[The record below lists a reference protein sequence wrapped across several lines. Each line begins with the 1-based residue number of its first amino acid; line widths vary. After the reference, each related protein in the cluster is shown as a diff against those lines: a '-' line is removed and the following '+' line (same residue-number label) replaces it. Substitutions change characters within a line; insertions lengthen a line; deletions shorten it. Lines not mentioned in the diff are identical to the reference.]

1 MVGFLL
7 NLIDNNYTMSFK
19 LLAIRPLEG
28 CNPKFLK
35 NLKENQVYQFYNEY
49 EFLFPQSNSI
59 TIRYNSTVP
68 FDLYFD
74 DVRNKVNISA
84 IVGKN
89 GSGKS
94 SIVELLYAALY
105 NYSVKKRMIF
115 NEERFLNENNFSVDE
130 FEILRNLISK
140 SDFSIDLI
148 DSIDQGIEVLNKLKN
163 YISLKEPINDDPIE
177 YLDIN
182 IQIFYILGNLPI
194 MLQVNK
200 EKLEFYC
207 FEKANLTEFILDFD
221 NVKEKKSE
229 GVEHKCEESFFYSI
243 VNNYSLYGLNSNEIG
258 DWITYIFH
266 KNDEYQTPIVINP
279 MRTEGKIDINVENDL
294 SKSRLLSNIL
304 TSINKDEDLENSFRC
319 LVQDKISNVLILKL
333 KIEKYKNKKKEIEFK
348 FYESHAKKFLLN
360 ILNSFKIHEFE
371 NDVKESE
378 LFERLEEKKIIDK
391 FIIEY
396 IFRKIEKI
404 ANTYK
409 IEKYDYK
416 NSFKYDNTIVVNDFI
431 TQLKNKKTH
440 ITFKLRQAIN
450 FFKYYKDYNSL
461 NHLVEF
467 ESDHNYVA
475 NISIQDFSDD
485 INKKINELSELYFQ
499 NKKFV
504 AGDGESYFIKPK
516 GLTLINFIPPSIFDI
531 DIEFQNNMGSFSFLS
546 SGEKQS
552 IYSINTILYHLINIE
567 SIHNSNSLIEY
578 RNVNIILDEIEL
590 YFHPEM
596 QRKFIKNLLNKIKK
610 INTLNIELNI
620 LFITHS
626 PFILSD
632 IPKQNVL
639 FLDLTKKGDDDNS
652 LILDEKGNEQLFST
666 PAKYKGDNTFGEN
679 IHQMLTDGF
688 FISDAKGAFVKDK
701 IDEFLQD
708 YNNFIN
714 TKENSTDYIS
724 LKSNFEDK
732 LDYYEK
738 LISLIGEDYIR
749 KILEN
754 HFEELKNHFEIKI
767 DVNYEEENLIK
778 KLIEINPEK
787 YKKLK

>member
-1 MVGFLL
+1 
-7 NLIDNNYTMSFK
+7 MSFK

-28 CNPKFLK
+28 CDFLK
-35 NLKENQVYQFYNEY
+35 NLRIGEFYTFYNDY
-49 EFLFPQSNSI
+49 KFDSSSRNIISLIHNP
-59 TIRYNSTVP
+59 TIPSELYN
-68 FDLYFD
+68 D
-74 DVRNKVNISA
+74 DRRNKVNISA

-94 SIVELLYAALY
+94 SIVELLYAAIY

-115 NEERFLNENNFSVDE
+115 NEDKVSDENNFSTDE
-130 FEILRNLISK
+130 FKIIKNLIGK
-140 SDFSIDLI
+140 SQFSIDLI
-148 DSIDQGIEVLNKLKN
+148 ESIDEGIEVLNKLKD
-163 YISLKEPINDDPIE
+163 YINSKEPINDEPLE

-182 IQIFYILGNLPI
+182 IQIFYILEDLPR
-194 MLQVNK
+194 MLQVK
-200 EKLEFYC
+200 KDRLEFYC
-207 FEKANLTEFILDFD
+207 FEKDNSSKFILNFD
-221 NVKEKKSE
+221 YLKVGTSGGDSN
-229 GVEHKCEESFFYSI
+229 KCDETFFYNI

-304 TSINKDEDLENSFRC
+304 TSIDKNVGVENSFRC
-319 LVQDKISNVLILKL
+319 LVQDKISNILILKL
-333 KIEKYKNKKKEIEFK
+333 KTKKFTNKKNELEFK
-348 FYESHAKKFLLN
+348 YYELYSKKFLLT
-360 ILNSFKIHEFE
+360 ILNSFKTHEFE
-371 NDVKESE
+371 NDIKENE
-378 LFERLEEKKIIDK
+378 LLERLEEKKLIDK

-404 ANTYK
+404 AKTYK

-416 NSFKYDNTIVVNDFI
+416 NRFKYDNSIVVFDFI
-431 TQLKNKKTH
+431 RLLKDKKTH

-467 ESDHNYVA
+467 ESNHNYVA

-485 INKKINELSELYFQ
+485 INKKINKLSELYSQ

-578 RNVNIILDEIEL
+578 RYVNIILDEIEL

-596 QRKFIKNLLNKIKK
+596 QRKFIKNLLDKIKK
-610 INTLNIELNI
+610 INTLNIDLNI

-639 FLDLTKKGDDDNS
+639 FLDLIKKGDDDNS
-652 LILDEKGNEQLFST
+652 PILDEKGNEQLFST

-701 IDEFLQD
+701 IDEFLQV
-708 YNNFIN
+708 YNNYIN

-724 LKSNFEDK
+724 LKSNFEVK

-738 LISLIGEDYIR
+738 LISLVGEDYIR

-754 HFEELKNHFEIKI
+754 HFNDLKNHFEIKVDI
-767 DVNYEEENLIK
+767 NNEEENLLK
-778 KLIEINPEK
+778 KLKEINPEK
-787 YKKLK
+787 YKKL